1 MYGMLKESAK
11 VLQSGRQ
18 IAIQAELFAARQ
30 AGWELDGSWMGA
42 GWERRSCNPI
52 RRLQVVHHQSLART
66 PGQTRLDRRQF
77 NLSARGEVGG
87 GTQQPPAGGCSV

>member
-42 GWERRSCNPI
+42 AE
-52 RRLQVVHHQSLART
+52 LQSNSQTTSRPPPVLGKDAR
-66 PGQTRLDRRQF
+66 PDKTRP
-77 NLSARGEVGG
+77 S
-87 GTQQPPAGGCSV
+87 SV